1 LLVRDNHVVSRAGH
15 HDYLAIPEI
24 VEDIAKCCNLDLA
37 SRFQAAT
44 TPCIVKFRTTHSDVA
59 VLHAVFWYIHGMLH
73 DGAPGWLSNCGY
85 DGGGRVVTPRDVVA
99 VEFIER
105 S

>member
-1 LLVRDNHVVSRAGH
+1 
-15 HDYLAIPEI
+15 
-24 VEDIAKCCNLDLA
+24 
-37 SRFQAAT
+37 
-44 TPCIVKFRTTHSDVA
+44 
-59 VLHAVFWYIHGMLH
+59 MLH